1 MSDISS
7 PSDIERREFLKLS
20 AAATLLAA
28 GGVAA
33 SAEVSAAE
41 MTIVD
46 DFSRDDSLY
55 HGDGWETLNPG
66 YWQIKEGAL
75 RRRLTNYGDRA
86 RNTGFP
92 FHYETH
98 KQTEMPVDYD
108 PSLPHG
114 AIYRR
119 DWNLTGN
126 YTVLIS
132 ATARSVS
139 EKPQEGDDPAWKMFQ
154 PGDGQMGIAFGA
166 KTQFDS
172 YSVGNKAWRAV
183 WSNDGKLHI
192 QPPSRRQRGKAQ
204 TNGPKKVTTQAQKLK
219 AGDRVTLMLRVSGGD
234 EKTATVTASLVS
246 DKGQTI
252 SNVSTE
258 KVPRSQIEG
267 WFGIVGKG
275 LLDFE
280 VNSVLLSPEKNTPK
294 TAPQNECLNCYAL
307 GSTLRQ
313 DDEKWKVR
321 FVGMFRNDGQKAEI
335 RVADSASPEGGWSRI
350 PVAGSAKIVT
360 NDFRR
365 NTASIDVTLPKSPAE
380 STLYYTVWKDGVDVT
395 ADERVGTDSTGP
407 GTGLVGDVPASG
419 GYVGRLPQLTAP
431 YRLCGLSCH
440 AINRGVADPS
450 GRNRP
455 TGKDGSFEVRDQP
468 TYEAYEHLDDYNFQI
483 MVWEDD
489 VWYLELL
496 IYPPSTDDAYK
507 IINTSISGP
516 TSRWQMMRHWNVINP
531 GDHDYG
537 MDDVKRPEQIVL
549 RLRDGLGQDRD
560 YMRRNFQIVQHL
572 ISGDEEVD
580 PTANPKK
587 WRQWRMPN
595 RDFSLLVLDSR
606 LWRTSQDT
614 KMWDDEGW
622 GHINTLYDRA
632 DPTRA
637 LLGEEQFAWLQE
649 VIRTDS
655 SPLICLTGI
664 NGLHTVWTGGKKY
677 SNTEGDFPQRDR
689 VAADYAGWVAAGADR
704 VIELLSSRDGV
715 VSVYGDVHNGAILQ
729 NTKHRLYECSFG
741 PIGRTGGRAVITDFG
756 PKMKDYDGREVSVHS
771 LYHMSYQTPDLEP
784 RTGPMYWNFLEMEFD
799 PRQADPGIGFRIRN
813 LIDSPTDEPRG
824 GGSVADVA
832 SNTGRQAASRLP
844 DFELLPN
851 ADALIALSN
860 GHPLRG
866 TRTSNDGRLTQ
877 TSLVDVPPETLVL
890 VTAHDGKNAEAR
902 LVRTVPV

>member
-1 MSDISS
+1 MSDIIRQ
-7 PSDIERREFLKLS
+7 SDIERREFLKLS
-20 AAATLLAA
+20 TAAALLAA
-28 GGVAA
+28 GGVA
-33 SAEVSAAE
+33 SADGVTAVE
-41 MTIVD
+41 MTVVD
-46 DFSRDDSLY
+46 DFTRDDSLY
-55 HGDGWETLNPG
+55 HGDAWESLNPG
-66 YWQIKEGAL
+66 YWQIKDGAL

-98 KQTEMPVDYD
+98 KKTVMPVDYD

-114 AIYRR
+114 AIFRR
-119 DWNLTGN
+119 DWQLTGN
-126 YTVLIS
+126 FAVLIS
-132 ATARSVS
+132 VTVHEVS
-139 EKPQEGDDPAWKMFQ
+139 GKPGDDADTAWKMFQ

-172 YSVGNKAWRAV
+172 YGVGNKAWRVV

-192 QPPSRRQRGKAQ
+192 QPPSRNQRGGVPAS
-204 TNGPKKVTTQAQKLK
+204 GPKKVSAPAQELT
-219 AGDRVTLMLRVSGGD
+219 AGDRVTLLLRVSGSN
-234 EKTATVTASLVS
+234 TQVATVTASLVS

-252 SNVSTE
+252 SSVVAE
-258 KVPRSQIEG
+258 RVPRNQIEG
-267 WFGIVGKG
+267 WFGILGKG

-280 VNSVLLSPEKNTPK
+280 VNSVLLSPEKNLQK
-294 TAPQNECLNCYAL
+294 VAPQNECLNCYAI

-313 DDEKWKVR
+313 EDGKWKVR
-321 FVGMFRNDGQKAEI
+321 FVSLFRNDGRKAEI
-335 RVADSASPEGGWSRI
+335 RVSDSASPEGDWSKVA
-350 PVAGSAKIVT
+350 VAGSADIVT
-360 NDFRR
+360 NEFRR
-365 NTASIDVTLPKSPAE
+365 NTASIDVTLPKSPADA
-380 STLYYTVWKDGVDVT
+380 TLYYTVWKDGVDVT
-395 ADERVGTDSTGP
+395 ADARVGTDATGP
-407 GTGLVGDVPASG
+407 GTGLVGDVPSSG
-419 GYVGRLPQLTAP
+419 EYVGRLPQLAAP

-450 GRNRP
+450 GKNRP

-468 TYEAYEHLDDYNFQI
+468 TYEAYEHLDDYDFQV

-516 TSRWQMMRHWNVINP
+516 TSRWQMMRHWNVLNP

-537 MDDVKRPEQIVL
+537 MDDVKGPEQIVL

-580 PTANPKK
+580 PIANPKK

-664 NGLHTVWTGGKKY
+664 NGLHTVWAGGKKY
-677 SNTEGDFPQRDR
+677 SNSEDDFPQRDR
-689 VAADYAGWVAAGADR
+689 VAADYAGWVAAGSDR

-715 VSVYGDVHNGAILQ
+715 VSVYGDVHSGSILR
-729 NTKHRLYECSFG
+729 NTEHRLYECSFG
-741 PIGRTGGRAVITDFG
+741 PIGRSGGRAVITGFG
-756 PKMKDYDGREVSVHS
+756 PTMKDYDGRDISVHS
-771 LYHMSYQTPDLEP
+771 LYHMSYQTPDLQP
-784 RTGPMYWNFLEMEFD
+784 RNGPMYWNFLEMEFD
-799 PRQADPGIGFRIRN
+799 PRQADPAIAFKIRN
-813 LIDSPTDEPRG
+813 LIDPPAAEPRG
-824 GGSVADVA
+824 GGFVADVA
-832 SNTGRQAASRLP
+832 SNTGREPSSRVP
-844 DFELLPN
+844 DIELLPN
-851 ADALIALSN
+851 ADAHVSLSN

-866 TRTSNDGRLTQ
+866 TRTNDDGKLSQNT
-877 TSLVDVPPETLVL
+877 LVDVPPDTLVL
-890 VTAHDGKNAEAR
+890 VTTHDGENAKAK
-902 LVRTVPV
+902 LVRTVPD

>member
-1 MSDISS
+1 MNHTDL

-20 AAATLLAA
+20 AAAALLAV
-28 GGVAA
+28 GGDSTAADIVA
-33 SAEVSAAE
+33 SE

-46 DFSRDDSLY
+46 DFARDDSLY
-55 HGDGWETLNPG
+55 HGDDWESLNPG
-66 YWQIKEGAL
+66 YWQIKDGSL
-75 RRRLTNYGDRA
+75 RRRLSNYGDRA
-86 RNTGFP
+86 RRTGFP

-98 KQTEMPVDYD
+98 KKTTMPVDYD
-108 PSLPHG
+108 PSLPPG
-114 AIYRR
+114 VIYRR

-126 YTVLIS
+126 FAVLIS
-132 ATARSVS
+132 ATVRDVAGV
-139 EKPQEGDDPAWKMFQ
+139 PDEGDDADWKMFQ

-172 YSVGNKAWRAV
+172 YGFGNKAWKAV
-183 WSNDGKLHI
+183 WRNNGQLSM
-192 QPPSRRQRGKAQ
+192 QPPARRGKGAAAA
-204 TNGPKKVTTQAQKLK
+204 NGPKKVSRAAQKLA
-219 AGDRVTLMLRVSGGD
+219 AGDCVTLLLRVSGKD
-234 EKTATVTASLVS
+234 PKSATVTVSLVS
-246 DKGQTI
+246 DKGQTVN
-252 SNVSTE
+252 SVSAE
-258 KVPRSQIEG
+258 RVPRNQIEG
-267 WFGIVGKG
+267 WFGIVGRG

-280 VNSVLLSPEKNTPK
+280 VNSVLLSPEKNSPK
-294 TAPQNECLNCYAL
+294 TAPQNECLNCYAI
-307 GSTLRQ
+307 GSTLKQ
-313 DDEKWKVR
+313 KAGNWQVR
-321 FVGMFRNDGQKAEI
+321 FVGLFRNDGQTAEI
-335 RVADSASPEGGWSRI
+335 RVADSPEPQGGWSNVA
-350 PVAGSAKIVT
+350 VAGAASIV
-360 NDFRR
+360 NNKFRR
-365 NTASIDVTLPKSPAE
+365 NTASISVTLPKSPAE
-380 STLYYTVWKDGVDVT
+380 TTLYYTVWKDGVDVT
-395 ADERVGTDSTGP
+395 ADSRVGTDSTGP
-407 GTGLVGDVPASG
+407 GTGLVGDVPSSG
-419 GYVGRLPQLTAP
+419 KYVGRLPQLAAP

-450 GRNRP
+450 GKNRP

-468 TYEAYEHLDDYNFQI
+468 TYDAYKHLDDYDFQV

-516 TSRWQMMRHWNVINP
+516 TSRWQMMRHWNVLNP

-537 MDDVKRPEQIVL
+537 MDDVKGPEQIVL
-549 RLRDGLGQDRD
+549 RMRDGLGQDRD

-572 ISGDEEVD
+572 ISGEEEVN

-689 VAADYAGWVAAGADR
+689 VAADYAGWVAAGSDR
-704 VIELLSSRDGV
+704 VIDLLGSRDGV
-715 VSVYGDVHNGAILQ
+715 VSVYGDVHNGSILK

-741 PIGRTGGRAVITDFG
+741 PIGRTGGRAVISDFG
-756 PKMKDYDGREVSVHS
+756 PEMKDYDGRDVSVKA
-771 LYHMSYQTPDLEP
+771 LYHMAYETPDLQP

-799 PRQADPGIGFRIRN
+799 PRKLDPEFDLRIRN
-813 LIDSPTDEPRG
+813 LIDEPSEKPRG
-824 GGSVADVA
+824 GGSVTDTA
-832 SNTGRQAASRLP
+832 SETGRQPSCRLP
-844 DFELLPN
+844 NLKLLPN
-851 ADALIALSN
+851 ADVRIALAN

-866 TRTSNDGRLTQ
+866 TRTNAVGMPIQ
-877 TSLVDVPPETLVL
+877 TTLVGVAPDTLVL
-890 VTAHDGKNAEAR
+890 VAAHDGNDADAK
-902 LVRTVPV
+902 LVRTTPV